1 MEFENTVMKVNQDI
15 PWKIYV
21 SRALSAWDDRLW
33 FFGAG
38 IFMVA
43 LDPDNLRLV
52 ASYGLVLSI
61 SVIIFGEHIG
71 KWIDQSHRYKCLKKM
86 NFISCSNKIFIFR
99 LKAAKTFLLIQNL
112 STAFNCM
119 LLAFYFAKVRFEK
132 NNISEF

>member
-61 SVIIFGEHIG
+61 SVIIFGAYIG
-71 KWIDQSHRYKCLKKM
+71 KWIDQSHRYKCLK
-86 NFISCSNKIFIFR
+86 FYLTFR
-99 LKAAKTFLLIQNL
+99 QY
-112 STAFNCM
+112 
-119 LLAFYFAKVRFEK
+119 FYFQVESSQNFFVNSKFIYYYQLHSSGILFCQGK
-132 NNISEF
+132 ILI

>member
-43 LDPDNLRLV
+43 LDPDEALGHGQLV
-52 ASYGLVLSI
+52 TGKDRSCEEKKGRERAGHQLGSGFGFVSG
-61 SVIIFGEHIG
+61 SGSNIF
-71 KWIDQSHRYKCLKKM
+71 
-86 NFISCSNKIFIFR
+86 F
-99 LKAAKTFLLIQNL
+99 
-112 STAFNCM
+112 
-119 LLAFYFAKVRFEK
+119 
-132 NNISEF
+132 

>member
-71 KWIDQSHRYKCLKKM
+71 KWIDQSHRYKCLK
-86 NFISCSNKIFIFR
+86 FYLTFR
-99 LKAAKTFLLIQNL
+99 QY
-112 STAFNCM
+112 
-119 LLAFYFAKVRFEK
+119 FYFQVESSQNFFVNSKFVYSFQLHASSIIFCQGK
-132 NNISEF
+132 I

>member
-1 MEFENTVMKVNQDI
+1 MEFENTVMKLNQDI

-71 KWIDQSHRYKCLKKM
+71 KWIDQSHRYKCLKK
-86 NFISCSNKIFIFR
+86 R
-99 LKAAKTFLLIQNL
+99 LLK
-112 STAFNCM
+112 
-119 LLAFYFAKVRFEK
+119 
-132 NNISEF
+132 